1 MRYPKETHSNYLYVY
16 SLSIP
21 LFVSPL
27 SLMSVML
34 VFMLNPS
41 KSVMSEARFW
51 LLKIMWRI
59 FTAPFYYVGFAD
71 FWIAD
76 QLNSLAVAFK
86 DFHYFMCFYL
96 TSHDV
101 FTSKYSIL
109 SSTYL
114 TILYQTKLLPV

>member
-1 MRYPKETHSNYLYVY
+1 
-16 SLSIP
+16 
-21 LFVSPL
+21 
-27 SLMSVML
+27 
-34 VFMLNPS
+34 
-41 KSVMSEARFW
+41 MSEARFW

-101 FTSKYSIL
+101 FTSKYSTRVVKRANNFQIL
-109 SSTYL
+109 KSPNYRKSIFWKY
-114 TILYQTKLLPV
+114 IVIF

>member
-1 MRYPKETHSNYLYVY
+1 
-16 SLSIP
+16 
-21 LFVSPL
+21 
-27 SLMSVML
+27 MSVML

-101 FTSKYSIL
+101 FTSKY
-109 SSTYL
+109 YL
-114 TILYQTKLLPV
+114 FNY